1 MKTEYIVGIG
11 EILWDI
17 LPEGRRLG
25 GAPANFAYH
34 VSQFGL
40 NSVAVSAVGRDEG
53 GEAVIRE
60 LNARASEEASALR
73 QTSAAVRHPHAR
85 RLGQYPIYP

>member
-11 EILWDI
+11 EILWDM

-40 NSVAVSAVGRDEG
+40 KSVVVSAVGRDEAG
-53 GEAVIRE
+53 DAWKPCQLIHFRI
-60 LNARASEEASALR
+60 LSLI
-73 QTSAAVRHPHAR
+73 
-85 RLGQYPIYP
+85 GQMGAGIQRNQGCR

>member
-11 EILWDI
+11 EILWDM

-40 NSVAVSAVGRDEG
+40 KSVVVSAVGRDEAG
-53 GEAVIRE
+53 D
-60 LNARASEEASALR
+60 
-73 QTSAAVRHPHAR
+73 AAPCQLIHFRI
-85 RLGQYPIYP
+85 LSLIGQMGAGIQRNQGCR